1 MHLKFMDLMN
11 ELSHLLVRG
20 VSAVG
25 LICVAVS
32 SYADDLVRPLNVVE
46 VSPGNYVHFGEFPPR
61 TESNMGDNSN
71 IGFIVGDRCVAV
83 FDTGGS
89 PSVGKRLGATIE
101 SVTDLPI
108 CYVVLSHVHPD
119 HIFGATSFTSSQ
131 PKYIGHPNL
140 PKQILRRKDYYK
152 EHLSEDLGAEE
163 ASQGII
169 DPSHI
174 NIVDHD
180 MTLDLGGRTLEVRS
194 WRASHTDHDLTA
206 FDTLTET
213 MWTGDLF
220 FCEHIPVL
228 DSNVKSF
235 SVTIEEL
242 MNLRPRAFVPGHG
255 RCDEGWDLG
264 LQKQKKYLSVLERD
278 ARDAIKNNV
287 SLMDAVNTVGWSE
300 SSKWVNFDLFHR
312 RNVTTAYT
320 ELEWED

>member
-1 MHLKFMDLMN
+1 MCRKFIDLIN
-11 ELSHLLVRG
+11 RLSHLPGRV
-20 VSAVG
+20 VSAVV

-32 SYADDLVRPLNVVE
+32 SYANDLARPLKVVE

-89 PSVGKRLGATIE
+89 PSVGKRLGATIA

-119 HIFGATSFTSSQ
+119 HIFGATSFISSQ
-131 PKYIGHPNL
+131 TKYLGHPNL
-140 PKQILRRKDYYK
+140 PKQIVRRKNYYE

-174 NIVDHD
+174 NTVDHD

-235 SVTIEEL
+235 SVTIGEL

-255 RCDEGWDLG
+255 RCKEGWDLG

-278 ARDAIKNNV
+278 AREAIKNNV

-300 SSKWVNFDLFHR
+300 RSKWANFDLFHR

>member
-1 MHLKFMDLMN
+1 
-11 ELSHLLVRG
+11 
-20 VSAVG
+20 
-25 LICVAVS
+25 
-32 SYADDLVRPLNVVE
+32 
-46 VSPGNYVHFGEFPPR
+46 
-61 TESNMGDNSN
+61 MGDNSN

-89 PSVGKRLGATIE
+89 PSVGKRLGATIA

-119 HIFGATSFTSSQ
+119 HIFGATSFISGQT
-131 PKYIGHPNL
+131 KYLGHPNL
-140 PKQILRRKDYYK
+140 PKQIIRRKSYYE

-235 SVTIEEL
+235 SVTIGEL
-242 MNLRPRAFVPGHG
+242 MSLRPRAFVPGHG
-255 RCDEGWDLG
+255 RCKEGWDLG
-264 LQKQKKYLSVLERD
+264 LKKQKKYLSVLERD
-278 ARDAIKNNV
+278 AREAIKNNV
-287 SLMDAVNTVGWSE
+287 SLMEAVNTVGWSE
-300 SSKWVNFDLFHR
+300 RSKWANFDLFHR